1 MTTTVHQLIKQLQ
14 KLDPEMPIGLC
25 GSTEMYLYEQKEI
38 EGFTYYTLDYD
49 SLMLDEE
56 DSRAI
61 LLHDFQGVEQPT
73 KKWATAIAKRI
84 FEEPESLVEF
94 AIDENDTTIP
104 ALLLKPDETPY
115 SVAVITK
122 RLLANPHIIYQLIGT
137 SVIEGESYFD
147 DLN

>member
-14 KLDPEMPIGLC
+14 KLDPNKPIGLC
-25 GSTEMYLYEQKEI
+25 GSTQMYLYEQKEV

-49 SLMLDEE
+49 SLILDEE
-56 DSRAI
+56 NSRTI

-94 AIDENDTTIP
+94 AIEENDPTIA

-115 SVAVITK
+115 SVAIMTK
-122 RLLANPHIIYQLIGT
+122 QLLANPHFIYQLIGT
-137 SVIEGESYFD
+137 SIIEEGYFD